1 MRPSLAVR
9 DGAYAYALL
18 SPCLLFFALL
28 IAYPLVQTLFIS
40 LHATSTLTL
49 DGPWVGLGNY
59 AALVRSSEFW
69 GAFGRTLV
77 WTVSGLV
84 LQVILGVGFALLL
97 NQRLVL
103 RPLARALVLFPY
115 LLSTVVAVLVWKW
128 LFNDLY
134 GYLNFQLVDWDI
146 VDTPVNFLGQSPNAL
161 IAVILVAS
169 WKVFP
174 FIVISVMARLQ
185 TIPQH
190 LYDAATIDGAS
201 AWGRFWDVTLPQ
213 LRPVLA
219 LVILLRAIWDFKEF
233 DTIQMM
239 TGGGPQTST
248 ETLPLL
254 VYRDVFP
261 KLAMGTGAA
270 VATVMLAML
279 LVFFLAY
286 LALLDRAEPAS

>member
-1 MRPSLAVR
+1 MRLAVR
-9 DGAYAYALL
+9 NAAFAYALL
-18 SPCLLFFALL
+18 SPCLLFFVLL
-28 IAYPLVQTLFIS
+28 IAYPLVQTLVIS

-49 DGPWVGLGNY
+49 TGPWVGLGNY
-59 AALVRSSEFW
+59 AALAQSPEFW
-69 GAFGRTLV
+69 GAFGRTLI

-84 LQVILGVGFALLL
+84 LQVILGIGFALLL
-97 NQRLVL
+97 HQRLVL

-134 GYLNFQLVDWDI
+134 GYLNFQLIDWEI
-146 VDTPVNFLGQSPNAL
+146 VDSPVNFLGQSPNAM

-174 FIVISVMARLQ
+174 FIVISVLARLQ
-185 TIPQH
+185 TIPQQ

-279 LVFFLAY
+279 LAFFLAY
-286 LALLDRAEPAS
+286 VALLDRAEHA